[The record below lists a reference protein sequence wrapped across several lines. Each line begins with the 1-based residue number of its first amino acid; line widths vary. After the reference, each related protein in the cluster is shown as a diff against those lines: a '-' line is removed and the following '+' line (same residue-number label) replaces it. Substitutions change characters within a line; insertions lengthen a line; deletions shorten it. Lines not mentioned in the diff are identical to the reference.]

1 LKKKILGIR
10 RVLVPAIKGLNW
22 KKLKTM
28 HECCLSMSTLTCVKC
43 KEWMK
48 TKKKFCVFNF
58 NEMLVI
64 LYVKNISKLLGIMEI
79 FVLYWIFNK

>member
-1 LKKKILGIR
+1 
-10 RVLVPAIKGLNW
+10 
-22 KKLKTM
+22 M
-28 HECCLSMSTLTCVKC
+28 HESTLTCVKC

-79 FVLYWIFNK
+79 FCVISNI

>member
-1 LKKKILGIR
+1 
-10 RVLVPAIKGLNW
+10 
-22 KKLKTM
+22 M

-48 TKKKFCVFNF
+48 TKKKFCVLNF

-79 FVLYWIFNK
+79 FVLY